1 MKKKIFIIWASWNVW
16 RELVRQV
23 IEKDSECSKIIWIA
37 DSSWY
42 IFESKWIDLNL
53 LTNFCISRE
62 ESLNIINDFWKKLH
76 KLSDLVDLV
85 SKKWL
90 DWKVVFVDVT
100 AWKDELLKFHKK
112 VLLDSSNYLST
123 ANKNPISLYSMKE
136 FNELNSLNSRYDTNT
151 TVMWW
156 AWVLNFINFRS
167 NFIDDKIMW
176 VEWIFSWT
184 LWFIMSELDKREL
197 KFSEIV
203 KLAKEQWYT
212 EPNPWDDLNWLDVAR
227 KVVILARYAWYS
239 VDMSDVSVKP
249 LIDEKYSK
257 FSWIE
262 FLEELKNEDDFFDN
276 FLNEAISE
284 WNVLRYIWE
293 ISFDKNWK
301 ISMKVW
307 LKKVP
312 KNSDFWTANWT
323 LNVAVIETEI
333 MANPMPHS
341 LKSRWAGLLVTAWS
355 LREWISKFNIN

>member
-1 MKKKIFIIWASWNVW
+1 MKKKLFIIWASWNVW

-23 IEKDSECSKIIWIA
+23 LVKDNDVSVIIWVA
-37 DSSWY
+37 DSSWF
-42 IFESKWIDLNL
+42 IFDSDGINREL
-53 LTNFCISRE
+53 LTDFYKSRE
-62 ESLNIINDFWKKLH
+62 DSISLLKEKWEKFSSLNY
-76 KLSDLVDLV
+76 LVDFIAE
-85 SKKWL
+85 KWL
-90 DWKVVFVDVT
+90 DWEVIFVDVT
-100 AWKDELLKFHKK
+100 AGKDELLSFHKK
-112 VLLDSSNYLST
+112 VLLESSNFLST
-123 ANKNPISLYSMKE
+123 ANKNPISLYDMNE
-136 FNELNSLNSRYDTNT
+136 FNLLNSKKERYDTNT

-156 AWVLNFINFRS
+156 AWVLNFVNFRS
-167 NFIDDKIMW
+167 NFIDDKILR

-227 KVVILARYAWYS
+227 KVVILARYAWYD
-239 VDMSDVSVKP
+239 VDISDVSVKP

-257 FSWIE
+257 FSWDE
-262 FLEELKNEDDFFDN
+262 FLNELKNEDDFFDN
-276 FLNEAISE
+276 FLNEAISQ

-301 ISMKVW
+301 IFMSVW

-333 MANPMPHS
+333 LSNPMPHS
-341 LKSRWAGLLVTAWS
+341 LKSRWAGLWVTAWA
-355 LREWISKFNIN
+355 LREWISKFNI